1 MKNSILIPVFAV
13 LAVWLVNGCS
23 GGAKNGAVSAGAP
36 VLVARAV
43 ETNVPV
49 QIDPPPVGHVMAYST
64 VTIRP
69 QVGGVISQV
78 HFQEGSEVT
87 SNQLLFTI
95 DPRPMQAALARD
107 QAQLENAE
115 IQFGREKK
123 LFDQKLV
130 SQDEYDTSKSAGIR
144 SRRRCKRMN

>member
-1 MKNSILIPVFAV
+1 M
-13 LAVWLVNGCS
+13 
-23 GGAKNGAVSAGAP
+23 
-36 VLVARAV
+36 
-43 ETNVPV
+43 
-49 QIDPPPVGHVMAYST
+49 
-64 VTIRP
+64 
-69 QVGGVISQV
+69 
-78 HFQEGSEVT
+78 T